1 MLMDFKACVV
11 SQGQIGYVFRS
22 VFKTVKRDFFKIN
35 YLFIYLRK
43 SKIMYST
50 V

>member
-22 VFKTVKRDFFKIN
+22 VLKTVKKDCFIIKKI
-35 YLFIYLRK
+35 K
-43 SKIMYST
+43 K
-50 V
+50 